1 VYDAVVVGAGPN
13 GLAAAI
19 EIARAGRSV
28 LVREG
33 AAIPGGSVRSAELTL
48 PGFVHDLCSAVYPMS
63 VASPFFHSLPLAD
76 HGLTWIEPPAPVAHP
91 LEGGEAVLQERSV
104 AVTAEGLGRDREAY
118 RDLLQPLVE
127 DWPLLQEALLRPI
140 LRWPRHPLALGRFG
154 LLALRS
160 ARGLAQAAFRE
171 ERARALFAG
180 HAAHSI
186 LPLEAAISAS
196 FGLVLA
202 LTGHAVGW
210 PAPRGGAQEITRA
223 LTSLLRSLGGDL
235 ETGAPVRS
243 LDELPASRLVLCD
256 VTPAGLLRLA
266 GDRLPASYRRA
277 LARFRHGP
285 GAFKMDWALAEPI
298 PWRSPACL
306 RAGTVHVGG
315 TLAEIA
321 ASERAPWRGQHAERP
336 FVLLA
341 QPSLFDPMR
350 APDGKHT
357 AWAYCHVPNGSTFD
371 MTDRIES
378 QVERFAPGF
387 RERILARS
395 VLPPAGLERTN
406 PNLVGGDVGGGAN
419 TFRQVLAR
427 PVFKRVPYAT
437 PVRGLYLCSAST
449 PPGGG
454 VHGMCGYLAAQA
466 ALEADG

>member
-1 VYDAVVVGAGPN
+1 MYDAVIVGAGPN
-13 GLAAAI
+13 GLSAAI

-33 AAIPGGSVRSAELTL
+33 AETPGGSVRSAELTL
-48 PGFVHDLCSAVYPMS
+48 PGFVHDLCSAVYPMA
-63 VASPFFHSLPLAD
+63 VASPYFRSLPLAD

-91 LEGGEAVLQERSV
+91 LGGGEAVLQERSV
-104 AVTAEGLGRDREAY
+104 AATAEGLGRDRDAY
-118 RDLLQPLVE
+118 LDLFQPLVE

-154 LLALRS
+154 LHALRS
-160 ARGLAQAAFRE
+160 ARGLAGAAFRE

-186 LPLEAAISAS
+186 LPLDAAISAS
-196 FGLVLA
+196 FGLVRA

-223 LTSLLRSLGGDL
+223 LTSLLRSLGGEL
-235 ETGAPVRS
+235 VTGAPVRT
-243 LDELPASRLVLCD
+243 LDELPPSRLVLCD
-256 VTPAGLLRLA
+256 VAPAGLLRLA
-266 GDRLPASYRRA
+266 GDRLPTGYRRA

-285 GAFKMDWALAEPI
+285 GAFKLDGALAEPI
-298 PWRSPACL
+298 PWRSPECL

-341 QPSLFDPMR
+341 QPSLFDPTR
-350 APDGKHT
+350 APEGKHT

-371 MTDRIES
+371 MTERIES
-378 QVERFAPGF
+378 QIERFAPGF

-419 TFRQVLAR
+419 TFWQLLAR
-427 PVFKRVPYAT
+427 PALRLVPYAT
-437 PVRGLYLCSAST
+437 PMRGLYLCSAST

-454 VHGMCGYLAAQA
+454 VHGMCGYLAARA
-466 ALEADG
+466 ALADDR

>member
-1 VYDAVVVGAGPN
+1 
-13 GLAAAI
+13 
-19 EIARAGRSV
+19 
-28 LVREG
+28 
-33 AAIPGGSVRSAELTL
+33 
-48 PGFVHDLCSAVYPMS
+48 
-63 VASPFFHSLPLAD
+63 
-76 HGLTWIEPPAPVAHP
+76 
-91 LEGGEAVLQERSV
+91 
-104 AVTAEGLGRDREAY
+104 
-118 RDLLQPLVE
+118 
-127 DWPLLQEALLRPI
+127 
-140 LRWPRHPLALGRFG
+140 
-154 LLALRS
+154 
-160 ARGLAQAAFRE
+160 
-171 ERARALFAG
+171 
-180 HAAHSI
+180 
-186 LPLEAAISAS
+186 
-196 FGLVLA
+196 
-202 LTGHAVGW
+202 
-210 PAPRGGAQEITRA
+210 
-223 LTSLLRSLGGDL
+223 
-235 ETGAPVRS
+235 
-243 LDELPASRLVLCD
+243 
-256 VTPAGLLRLA
+256 
-266 GDRLPASYRRA
+266 
-277 LARFRHGP
+277 
-285 GAFKMDWALAEPI
+285 MDWALAEPI